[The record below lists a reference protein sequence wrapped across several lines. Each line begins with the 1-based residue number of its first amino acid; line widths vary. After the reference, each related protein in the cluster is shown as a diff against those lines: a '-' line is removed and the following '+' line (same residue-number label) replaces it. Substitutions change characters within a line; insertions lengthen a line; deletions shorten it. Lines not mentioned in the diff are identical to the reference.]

1 MRDRAQRLAPWAA
14 IPLLGAIALALFLT
28 IRGGEGGSSGD
39 AVVHVATTL
48 PLFADFVRE
57 VGGDRV
63 EAFSVVPNG
72 ADPHRYEPSSSDLSR
87 VLEADLAFANGRDLE
102 PAAVIALEA
111 NLRPGVALVRI
122 VDDEEAF
129 EAAGAELLHAATGH
143 EHDPHIWMGILNGK
157 AYAGII
163 RDTLIELDPAG
174 ESEYNENYRSYVE
187 EIDETERYVFERLDA
202 IPPENKHLITTH
214 DGFAYFGSYYAVEL
228 TAVLIATP
236 GQEPTADD
244 VARIKE
250 MIQERDAVAVFTE
263 PQLSAEN
270 EFLAQAAEDAGA
282 QVCTLYSDTLDDR
295 VESYIDLV
303 RFDGDELYR
312 CLGGEG

>member
-1 MRDRAQRLAPWAA
+1 
-14 IPLLGAIALALFLT
+14 LGAVTLALFLV
-28 IRGGEGGSSGD
+28 IRGGGGGSSAD
-39 AVVHVATTL
+39 AEVQVATTM
-48 PLFADFVRE
+48 PLLADFVRE

-63 EAFSVVPNG
+63 EVFSVIPNG
-72 ADPHRYEPSSSDLSR
+72 AEPHRYEPTDADLSR
-87 VLEADLAFANGRDLE
+87 VPEADVAFANGRGLE
-102 PAAVIALEA
+102 PPAVTALEA

-122 VDDEEAF
+122 VDDEEAL

-143 EHDPHIWMGILNGK
+143 ERDPHIWMGIFNGK

-163 RDTLIELDPAG
+163 QDTLIELDPAG
-174 ESEYNENYRSYVE
+174 ESEYNENFRSFVE

-202 IPPENKHLITTH
+202 VPPENKHLITTH

-244 VARIKE
+244 LARITGRIRE
-250 MIQERDAVAVFTE
+250 TEAVAVFTE

-270 EFLAQAAEDAGA
+270 EFLAQAAEETGA
-282 QVCTLYSDTLDDR
+282 QVCTLYSDILDYR
-295 VESYIDLV
+295 VKSYIDLI